1 MANMTYCRFRN
12 TLGDFED
19 CIDEIE
25 SRLQFGDDH
34 KLSREEMEA
43 ARALIERA
51 ARLLNIVAD
60 EQNTDMDEVKLSDIR
75 AFVDKL
81 NANEEVDA

>member
-60 EQNTDMDEVKLSDIR
+60 EQNTTWMKSSSATSAR
-75 AFVDKL
+75 SWTS
-81 NANEEVDA
+81 